1 MRFPDERTDGQ
12 TANMYYNHLSM
23 NRENIIT
30 KTLRYYQMHGFTATV
45 RKVYY
50 KEFSN
55 YHRWMISSRPD
66 ADTLRKQRNTIFPYA
81 PCISILIPTYNTPLD
96 LLEQTIRSVTE
107 QSYANWQLCI
117 ADGSDKEEVRNALR
131 AYAAEDPRICVRF
144 LDRNY
149 GISGNTNQA
158 LELAQGEYTGLFD
171 HDDLLEKHALY
182 EIVRALQ
189 DARYEVLYTDEDKLI
204 HSNGKFCEPNFKP
217 DYSPEYLH
225 SCNYITHF
233 FVARTSLLKEIGGFR
248 SDYDGSQDYDLI
260 LRCLNRASLVRHIPK
275 ILYHWRIHDGSTAA
289 DPENK
294 LYCYEA
300 GVNAIR
306 DSLASQKKAGSAE
319 MDHTHYGIY
328 RTEITPDPSDTVSA
342 VVVCTEPD
350 PAMTAACIRSIQN
363 TPKLSEL
370 ILVCDPGHAE
380 TVRKKLNP
388 AIPVQVVS
396 DDCSSLERL
405 LCKAADQASGSI
417 LFVLNNAMTL
427 RNGCRLAT
435 AYGHFADRKIGTV
448 GVRTLY
454 RDYVIRSE
462 LVAGDDGFVLDFHKG
477 THVTED
483 GYQFRSIVTNNC
495 MAVPFYGMLT
505 RRSLFLAH
513 PLSHRISENNA
524 AYEYGLFT
532 RQEKLR
538 TVFEPSV
545 IFDQCTKPAKEG
557 FEKVSYSTDPYWNV
571 NILRY
576 R

>member
-1 MRFPDERTDGQ
+1 MKNWKR
-12 TANMYYNHLSM
+12 S
-23 NRENIIT
+23 
-30 KTLRYYQMHGFTATV
+30 LRLWDYMSAYGLGA
-45 RKVYY
+45 
-50 KEFSN
+50 S
-55 YHRWMISSRPD
+55 
-66 ADTLRKQRNTIFPYA
+66 LRKAIYKFNPAYQQWFLSQQADNELLLKQSETRFSYTPL
-81 PCISILIPTYNTPLD
+81 ISILMPVYNTPPALLQAALD
-96 LLEQTIRSVTE
+96 SVVL
-107 QSYANWQLCI
+107 QSYANWELCI
-117 ADGSDKEEVRNALR
+117 ANGGCGREAQEILEDYE
-131 AYAAEDPRICVRF
+131 AADPRIKVITLTENR
-144 LDRNY
+144 
-149 GISGNTNQA
+149 GISGNTNA
-158 LELAQGEYTGLFD
+158 CLELAEGEYTALFD
-171 HDDLLEKHALY
+171 HDDLLEPDALF
-182 EIVRALQ
+182 EIVKALQ
-189 DARYEVLYTDEDKLI
+189 EKRHDVLYTDEDKLI

-260 LRCLNRASLVRHIPK
+260 LRCMNRASLVRHIPK

-306 DSLASQKKAGSAE
+306 DSLASQKKNGTAE

-342 VVVCTEPD
+342 VIVCTEPD

-363 TPKLSEL
+363 TPQLREF
-370 ILVCDPGHAE
+370 ILVCDPSHAE
-380 TVRKKLNP
+380 TVRKELNP

-405 LCKAADQASGSI
+405 LCKAAEQASGSI

-513 PLSHRISENNA
+513 PISHRINENNA

-545 IFDQCTKPAKEG
+545 IFDQSTKPAKEVI
-557 FEKVSYSTDPYWNV
+557 EKVSYSTDPYWNV